1 MAIYNQ
7 EQQIMGN
14 GTIPKIID
22 DGAYE
27 LMSDMVQKYQYQYPE
42 RSAVRELVSN
52 ALDAVTEKNNALKI
66 LRGQAKAEDFYV
78 EREGSLYKDSKWNP
92 AYYDENWLATD
103 NNVQITYLE
112 REGQRDLLTIK
123 DFGVGLMGIRL
134 AGYFSLGFSTKRN
147 NKNTLGKYGI
157 GAKSALSTGITSYTV
172 ENRYNGMKMLF
183 QVFDHT
189 YQPIIPPHNLET
201 GKENPYVEI
210 EVRGV
215 KYKFHYEPTTEKN
228 GLTLSIECK
237 KHKKQYYIDA
247 VKNQMMYFPN
257 ISLSLI
263 TESGVKQYI
272 NHKAEI
278 LYEDDSIILSDNE
291 VYKKPHMLINKV
303 NYGYIDFRELEMEE
317 RYGNIGIKVNPEE
330 VTINPS
336 RESLIWDDNTRNA
349 VLNTY
354 KKVSDIATRMLNS
367 SINTENFVDW
377 MFTVAQL
384 TDVSRYLKSDKDRNI
399 LVRLKEIANM
409 KEVEFYFTTY
419 DNNKLYLRDIL
430 NAFAMRMITV
440 EEKEKAGNKVLK
452 VTRTKSS
459 ASAFNENSK
468 FFIKQEPGASS
479 NKRDKYL
486 FDQYGPFYIIE
497 HVDHAYNYAWYTE
510 SETKLPVSKEY
521 MEAIFSMVSASLVD
535 SKYESNFI
543 VYESVEVPDSYSD
556 AEEDLLEAATD
567 EGEDISAVKATRG
580 RPDNLLRV
588 SFFQPGVYY
597 YLDHLKLIAS
607 QPMVGNWAF
616 YDVDKADLDR
626 FESPEVYYINHN
638 EEDEVLYA
646 KVAWLTKGILH
657 NQKRSS
663 DKIDLESVYTHDK
676 SHSINMNHRIM
687 SLNTFQEKYEDWFKR
702 SGNNHMYKSGIT
714 LLDDKDITV
723 IRASQKSVKSLK
735 RFKHLSLFFAELRNN
750 KISMSNAL
758 INWNTARIIQE
769 KFYKCRFLNN
779 FQGIDME
786 RHQLYKKL
794 EQFVSMHYVPIDNI
808 SNQGFKAWQPGEAEA
823 LVNHCN
829 SIFQFQK
836 LVASGAAPEVIAD
849 TAKNLFGNSQVQQA
863 HGADLALVSEFE
875 ELLDWCEPYQFLN
888 AIPALVGDAVT
899 TSFRYAMDSK
909 ACNTLCL
916 NNELEDAVRKYMQMV
931 TPPVVI
937 STPGVVVYNSEGK
950 EVLRLGEQTTM
961 GDFSISDFDN
971 NPSTPD
977 EAFPPISESLNINTN
992 EHDVHN

>member
-1 MAIYNQ
+1 MAIHNE
-7 EQQIMGN
+7 EQQIMGSGN
-14 GTIPKIID
+14 ISKTID
-22 DGAYE
+22 EGAYG
-27 LMSDMVQKYQYQYPE
+27 LITDLVQKYQYQYPE
-42 RSAVRELVSN
+42 KSAVRELVSN
-52 ALDAVTEKNNALKI
+52 ALDAVTEKNNAIKI
-66 LRGQAKAEDFYV
+66 VRGEAKTSDFYV

-92 AYYDENWLATD
+92 EYYDLNWLSDYNTVD
-103 NNVQITYLE
+103 ITYLE

-123 DFGVGLMGIRL
+123 DFGVGLMGKRL
-134 AGYFSLGFSTKRN
+134 AGYFKLGFSTKRN

-189 YQPIIPPHNLET
+189 YQSIIPSHNLET

-210 EVRGV
+210 VVEGEV
-215 KYKFHYEPTTEKN
+215 YKFYYEHTNEKN

-257 ISLSLI
+257 ISLSVI
-263 TESGVKQYI
+263 TDKGVKEYI
-272 NHKAEI
+272 DHKAEI

-354 KKVSDIATRMLNS
+354 KKVSDIATRMLNA
-367 SINTENFVDW
+367 SISTNNFVDW

-384 TDVSRYLKSDKDRNI
+384 SDVSRYLKSDRDRNI
-399 LVRLKEIANM
+399 LIRLKEIANM
-409 KEVEFYFTTY
+409 KEVELYYTTY
-419 DNNKLYLRDIL
+419 DGKKLKLKDIQ
-430 NAFAMRMITV
+430 NAFAMRHVSV
-440 EEKEKAGNKVLK
+440 EEKEKAGNRVVK
-452 VTRTKSS
+452 VTRTK
-459 ASAFNENSK
+459 ATATAFNENTK

-479 NKRDKYL
+479 NKRDKFL
-486 FDQYGPFYIIE
+486 FEQYGPFYIIE
-497 HVDHAYNYAWYTE
+497 HVSHAYNYAWYTE
-510 SETKLPVSKEY
+510 VEHSTPVSREY
-521 MEAIFSMVSASLVD
+521 MEEIFSMVSMNISD
-535 SKYESNFI
+535 SKYKDNFI
-543 VYESVEVPDSYSD
+543 VYESIEVPDQYSD
-556 AEEDLLEAATD
+556 EEEEILEKATED
-567 EGEDISAVKATRG
+567 GEDISTAKLQRG
-580 RPDNLLRV
+580 RPDNILRV
-588 SFFQPGVYY
+588 SFFQPATTYFSDYV
-597 YLDHLKLIAS
+597 KQI
-607 QPMVGNWAF
+607 QRVPMIGNWAF
-616 YDVDKADLDR
+616 YDIDKADLEK
-626 FESPEVYYINHN
+626 FESQEVYYINHN

-646 KVAWLTKGILH
+646 KVAWLTKGTL
-657 NQKRSS
+657 SS
-663 DKIDLESVYTHDK
+663 QNKHSENVNFDPVYLNRLASLVH
-676 SHSINMNHRIM
+676 M
-687 SLNTFQEKYEDWFKR
+687 SYRVLSPKTFDEQYDSWFKA
-702 SGNNHMYKSGIT
+702 SGNNTKYHGGLT
-714 LLDDKDITV
+714 LLDNKDITV
-723 IRASQKSVKSLK
+723 IRASQKSAKSLK

-769 KFYKCRFLNN
+769 KLYKCRFLNG

-786 RHQLYKKL
+786 KHQLYKKL
-794 EQFVSMHYVPIDNI
+794 EQFVKTHYVPIKNI

-823 LVNHCN
+823 LVDHCD

-836 LVASGAAPEVIAD
+836 LVASGATPEVIAN
-849 TAKNLFGNSQVQQA
+849 TAKSLFGNPKIQNS

-888 AIPALVGDAVT
+888 AIPVLVGDVVT
-899 TSFRYAMDSK
+899 SSYTYEIDPK
-909 ACNTLCL
+909 ACNTLVFT
-916 NNELEDAVRKYMQMV
+916 NELEDAVRNYMKMV
-931 TPPVVI
+931 TTPKIEVPLEVPLDVHLVVETI
-937 STPGVVVYNSEGK
+937 ETTPIPE
-950 EVLRLGEQTTM
+950 
-961 GDFSISDFDN
+961 SIN
-971 NPSTPD
+971 N
-977 EAFPPISESLNINTN
+977 NTN

>member
-1 MAIYNQ
+1 
-7 EQQIMGN
+7 MGSGN
-14 GTIPKIID
+14 IPKIID
-22 DGAYE
+22 EGAYE

-42 RSAVRELVSN
+42 KSAVRELVSN

-66 LRGQAKAEDFYV
+66 LRGQAKPEDFYV

-92 AYYDENWLATD
+92 AYYDENWLGAD
-103 NNVQITYLE
+103 DVVQITYLE

-123 DFGVGLMGIRL
+123 DFGVGLMGARL

-189 YQPIIPPHNLET
+189 YQPIIPSHDLET
-201 GKENPYVEI
+201 GKEKPFVEI
-210 EVRGV
+210 EVKGI
-215 KYKFHYEPTTEKN
+215 KYKFHYEETTEKN

-257 ISLSLI
+257 ISLSVI
-263 TESGVKQYI
+263 TESGTKQYI
-272 NHKAEI
+272 DHKAEI
-278 LYEDDSIILSDNE
+278 LYEDESIILSDNE

-367 SINTENFVDW
+367 SISTENFVDW

-384 TDVSRYLKSDKDRNI
+384 SDVSRYMKSDKDKNI

-409 KEVEFYFTTY
+409 KEVELYFTTY
-419 DNNKLYLRDIL
+419 DNTKLYLKDIL
-430 NAFAMRMITV
+430 NAFAMRMVTV
-440 EEKEKAGNKVLK
+440 EEKAKAGNKVLK
-452 VTRTKSS
+452 VTRTRAS
-459 ASAFNENSK
+459 ASSFNENFK

-486 FDQYGPFYIIE
+486 FDKYGPFYIIE
-497 HVDHAYNYAWYTE
+497 HVNHAYNYAWYTE
-510 SETKLPVSKEY
+510 SETKTSVSKEY
-521 MEAIFSMVSASLVD
+521 MENIFSMVSATLAE
-535 SKYESNFI
+535 SKYADNFV
-543 VYESVEVPDSYSD
+543 VYESVEVPDTYNDEEEELLETATADVED
-556 AEEDLLEAATD
+556 AEVAK
-567 EGEDISAVKATRG
+567 SRRG
-580 RPDNLLRV
+580 RPDNLVRV
-588 SFFQPGVYY
+588 SFFQPMVYY
-597 YLDHLKLIAS
+597 YHEHIKILAA
-607 QPMVGNWAF
+607 QPMAGNWAF
-616 YDVDKADLDR
+616 YDIDKADLDK

-646 KVAWLTKGILH
+646 KVAWLTKGILS
-657 NQKRSS
+657 NQER
-663 DKIDLESVYTHDK
+663 ESNNLNPEVRYTNK
-676 SHSINMNHRIM
+676 ELKAINMGHRQLSVRM
-687 SLNTFQEKYEDWFKR
+687 FREKYDSWFKQ
-702 SGNNHMYKSGIT
+702 SGNNLRYDGQLT
-714 LLDDKDITV
+714 LLDDNDITV

-769 KFYKCRFLNN
+769 KLYKCRFLNN

-786 RHQLYKKL
+786 KQKIYKKL
-794 EQFVSMHYVPIDNI
+794 ENFVNMHYVPITNI

-823 LVNHCN
+823 LVDHCN

-863 HGADLALVSEFE
+863 HGADLALVNEFE

-888 AIPALVGDAVT
+888 AIPALVGDTVT
-899 TSFRYAMDSK
+899 SNYKYEMDAK
-909 ACNTLCL
+909 ECNTLCL
-916 NNELEDAVRKYMQMV
+916 NNELEDAVRKYMAMV
-931 TPPVVI
+931 ETPRLAI
-937 STPGVVVYNSEGK
+937 DATPLGVHLVA
-950 EVLRLGEQTTM
+950 
-961 GDFSISDFDN
+961 DSIE
-971 NPSTPD
+971 TK
-977 EAFPPISESLNINTN
+977 PIPELLNTNTN

>member
-272 NHKAEI
+272 DHKAEI

-535 SKYESNFI
+535 SKYESSFI
-543 VYESVEVPDSYSD
+543 VYESVEVPDNYSD

-597 YLDHLKLIAS
+597 YPDHLKLIAS

-823 LVNHCN
+823 LVDHCN

-863 HGADLALVSEFE
+863 HGADLALVNQFE

-888 AIPALVGDAVT
+888 AIPALVGDIVT